1 MQDALRIS
9 CSPGAAS
16 LVLLACVGLSCVGVS
31 CATPAKN
38 LKLLSLEP
46 EPRPS
51 KSIGPISASACVNR
65 ILGIQIGRD
74 PTFSDALGN
83 LSRKHEVSYIQ
94 NLAYDGSLDFDFV
107 VYGRKCLGVKG
118 VGYK

>member
-1 MQDALRIS
+1 MVRWVILS
-9 CSPGAAS
+9 
-16 LVLLACVGLSCVGVS
+16 GLCGWLVS
-31 CATPAKN
+31 CATPVKE
-38 LKLLSLEP
+38 LKLLSLVP
-46 EPRPS
+46 EPKPS
-51 KSIGPISASACVNR
+51 KSIGPISADACVSR
-65 ILGIQIGRD
+65 IFGIQLGRD

-94 NLAYDGSLDFDFV
+94 NLAYDGSLDFNIF